1 MLFRRMTTELQR
13 WNSSLLF
20 LYIIICNGKLL
31 YTIDI
36 LILLRVDLYIQK
48 RKAEAPEDPSTESLK
63 EGGEAAPSKE
73 EGGKKESEP
82 PKPEGEIPK
91 EDAPASGSKRSA
103 EEAAMADE
111 KKVRYT

>member
-1 MLFRRMTTELQR
+1 
-13 WNSSLLF
+13 
-20 LYIIICNGKLL
+20 
-31 YTIDI
+31 
-36 LILLRVDLYIQK
+36 
-48 RKAEAPEDPSTESLK
+48 LK
-63 EGGEAAPSKE
+63 EGGEATPSKE